1 MSRPSVAR
9 MEPIDRVL
17 APWWEPLAG
26 LLGDLTPY
34 DAHTH
39 LGAADP
45 DGYRQ
50 EADELLDAL
59 DPIGARAVTFP
70 MHEPDGY
77 PPANDRVLA
86 AAAAAP
92 DRLVA
97 FARVDPRA
105 AAVAEAR
112 RCLDAGARG
121 IKLHPRAEGF
131 TLEEPAVEE
140 LFALA
145 HERRLPILVHAG
157 RGIPALG
164 ENAVTLTR
172 RYPDARLILAHA
184 AVSDLAWIWAEM
196 PDHPNLLIDTAWW
209 SPGDMMAAFKLI
221 PSGQIV
227 WASDSPYGRPMS
239 AAVAHLRFAI
249 QAGVGTAALRCALQA
264 GLGPD
269 AVRSIAGG
277 QMERLLE
284 GEPGADAG
292 PPPMRVAPLDPHLE
306 RVVTHL
312 VTAMGRAF
320 ARTDPEE
327 PIALARLACAVGD
340 DQPCSAVCAAVIEL
354 LDLYEA
360 NKHHPP
366 TDGRRERPGASWSP
380 RWRSRGP
387 RTSPCRGPSSSPRR
401 RRRPGPCRPGRRCR
415 CPAGACSRRRR
426 AWSAAAGRRASPRRR
441 RGARRTAGSARSRSR
456 RAAPRSA
463 GRPGGRRSRSAPSRG
478 WRPWAV

>member
-1 MSRPSVAR
+1 

-249 QAGVGTAALRCALQA
+249 QAGVGTAALR
-264 GLGPD
+264 
-269 AVRSIAGG
+269 SIAGG
-277 QMERLLE
+277 QIGRLLA
-284 GEPGADAG
+284 GEPLEHHYR
-292 PPPMRVAPLDPHLE
+292 PPGEAEPISPHLE
-306 RVVTHL
+306 RVVDHL
-312 VTAMGRAF
+312 VGAVSQIVTGA
-320 ARTDPEE
+320 DPAE
-327 PIALARLACAVGD
+327 PVSLARLACDTGGD
-340 DQPCSAVCAAVIEL
+340 DDARRVLDEVQVLIARAEALAADEGESVRFPPSAVLLTAALAI
-354 LDLYEA
+354 A
-360 NKHHPP
+360 
-366 TDGRRERPGASWSP
+366 
-380 RWRSRGP
+380 
-387 RTSPCRGPSSSPRR
+387 RTPAA
-401 RRRPGPCRPGRRCR
+401 PGP
-415 CPAGACSRRRR
+415 A
-426 AWSAAAGRRASPRRR
+426 
-441 RGARRTAGSARSRSR
+441 
-456 RAAPRSA
+456 
-463 GRPGGRRSRSAPSRG
+463 
-478 WRPWAV
+478 